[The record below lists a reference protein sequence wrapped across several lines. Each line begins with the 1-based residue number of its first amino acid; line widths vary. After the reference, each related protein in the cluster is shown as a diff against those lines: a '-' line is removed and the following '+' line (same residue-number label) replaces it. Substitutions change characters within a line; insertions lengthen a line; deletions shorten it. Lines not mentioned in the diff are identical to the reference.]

1 MIKAVIMAGG
11 FGTRL
16 RPLTLNVPK
25 PMVKVGNSPIMLH
38 IVDLLKRYGINDLI
52 SLLYYQPEYVS
63 DYFGDGSSFGINMS
77 YVSAIA
83 DYGTAGSVKNASDF
97 LEDTFI
103 IISGDVV
110 TDFDLGKA
118 LEFHKEKGSKATM
131 ILTKVENPLQ
141 YGIVLT
147 NSEGRVENF
156 LEKPTWGQVFSD
168 TINTGIYILEP
179 EVLELIPKEE
189 EFDFG
194 KDLFPLMLKEEMPLF
209 GYVSKGYW
217 KDVGNLYEYQNV
229 QLDVL
234 YKKTNLIVKSGRN
247 NKISESAKVVNSI
260 LGENVRVGDNVNI
273 SNCIVG
279 DNVVVKA
286 HCNIYN
292 STIWNDCI
300 IGEYSD
306 LTDDVICSNVTIG
319 DNVTLQENVYISDN
333 CQIGDR
339 VVITTNVKVWPD
351 KIIENGSIL
360 FRSLTSNELWN
371 KEIFTDA
378 RITGSSNLDI
388 SPEFSSKIGSAIGMM
403 VGVGATVL
411 ASRDPDKVSR
421 LIKRSIISGLL
432 SVGVNVNDLQKTSI
446 PQARQELRTGK
457 NNGGFHV
464 RRSPRN
470 QNQLDIVI
478 LAEDGRDIRIP
489 MAKKIE
495 RYFFGEEIRRVHFDK
510 VGNIVFPERT
520 NEIYL
525 QRYLDNLDLG
535 SIRKRKFKIL
545 VDYSY
550 GLISTTFP
558 NILGQMGVSALSLHD
573 YLNPVHYTNS
583 RKDDKKEIR
592 SIMKSLNYN
601 MGFLIDRGAEKIS
614 IVDDD
619 GKQINNRRLLTIIMK
634 LVLETNKNKGDSL
647 GFKKIALTVVSP
659 RECEDLAESYGIE
672 VVSIKNS
679 HSAMMEATLDK
690 KIGFVGSIYGGFI
703 FPEFLFAA
711 DAMYSIGRTLEMVS
725 QTGVTIKELNETL
738 PKLYYEELD
747 FECPWSKKGMLMRKI
762 LEHTENE
769 NRVLVEGVKIRE
781 RDYSLLFIPDKEK
794 SIFKVSIESDKFEV
808 VEKLKKE
815 YINLIETWI
824 RE

>member
-25 PMVKVGNSPIMLH
+25 PMVAVGNSPIMLH
-38 IVDLLKRYGINDLI
+38 IVDLLKQYGIRDLI

-63 DYFGDGSSFGINMS
+63 NYFGDGSDFGINMS
-77 YVSAIA
+77 YVSAVA
-83 DYGTAGSVKNASDF
+83 DYGTAGSVKNASDY
-97 LEDTFI
+97 LDDTFV

-118 LEFHKEKGSKATM
+118 IEFHRSKKSKATL
-131 ILTKVENPLQ
+131 ILTKVDNPLQ
-141 YGIVLT
+141 YGIVIR
-147 NSEGRVENF
+147 NSEGQIENF

-194 KDLFPLMLKEEMPLF
+194 KDLFPLMLKEDIPLY

-229 QLDVL
+229 QLDIL
-234 YKKTNLIVKSGRN
+234 YKKTNLKIKSS
-247 NKISESAKVVNSI
+247 NKNEISESAKIMNSI
-260 LGENVRVGDNVNI
+260 LGDNVKIGENVNI
-273 SNCIVG
+273 SNSIIG
-279 DNVVVKA
+279 DNSIIKA
-286 HCNIYN
+286 HSNVYN

-300 IGEYSD
+300 IGKYSD

-403 VGVGATVL
+403 LGVGSTIL

-470 QNQLDIVI
+470 QNQLDIII

-525 QRYLDNLDLG
+525 QRYLDNLDLK

-573 YLNPVHYTNS
+573 YLNPIHYTNS

-592 SIMKSLNYN
+592 TIMKSLNYN

-619 GKQINNRRLLTIIMK
+619 GKQIDNRRLLTIVTK
-634 LVLETNKNKGDSL
+634 LVLETNKRRDRSL
-647 GFKKIALTVVSP
+647 QFNKIALTVVSP
-659 RECEDLAESYGIE
+659 RECEDLAESYGVKIIE
-672 VVSIKNS
+672 IKNS

-690 KIGFVGSIYGGFI
+690 EIGFVGSIYGGFI

-711 DAMYSIGRTLEMVS
+711 DAMFSIGRILEMIS
-725 QTGVTIKELNETL
+725 QIGVKIKKLDETL
-738 PKLYYEELD
+738 QKLHYEELD
-747 FECPWSKKGMLMRKI
+747 FECPWSKKGMLMRKV
-762 LEHTENE
+762 LEHTEEE
-769 NRVLVEGVKIRE
+769 NRLLVEGVKIRKKE
-781 RDYSLLFIPDKEK
+781 YSLLFIPDKEK
-794 SIFKVSIESDKFEV
+794 SIFKVNIESDKFEI
-808 VEKLKKE
+808 VEKLKQE
-815 YINLIETWI
+815 YIKLIETWI